1 MTKRFSSV
9 WYASPQKVGSI
20 TKLIVFDD
28 QGSLDVSEGSLEFRG
43 RKLKFVVQRILRVT
57 LTSQR
62 IPWTT
67 YLILNV
73 VVFAFLLLS
82 SRTSLEV
89 AIVLLAVA
97 NLFGL
102 VIGKCT
108 RWIEVEYEGESGEP
122 QGAYFADGSALGWGG
137 IFGGTRRLYRALAP
151 LAPPGVSPHE
161 PSNDKESTG
170 AGGEHD

>member
-1 MTKRFSSV
+1 MTNHFSSV
-9 WYASPQKVGSI
+9 WYATPRRVESI

-28 QGSLDVSEGSLEFRG
+28 QGSLDVSEDSFEFRG

-89 AIVLLAVA
+89 TIVLLAVA

-102 VIGKCT
+102 LIGKCT
-108 RWIEVEYEGESGEP
+108 RWVEVEYEGESEEP
-122 QGAYFADGSALGWGG
+122 QRAYFADGSALGWGG
-137 IFGGTRRLYRALAP
+137 IFGGTRRLYRALAR
-151 LAPPGVSPHE
+151 LARPGVSSHE
-161 PSNDKESTG
+161 PSFDKESTD
-170 AGGEHD
+170 ASSEQS